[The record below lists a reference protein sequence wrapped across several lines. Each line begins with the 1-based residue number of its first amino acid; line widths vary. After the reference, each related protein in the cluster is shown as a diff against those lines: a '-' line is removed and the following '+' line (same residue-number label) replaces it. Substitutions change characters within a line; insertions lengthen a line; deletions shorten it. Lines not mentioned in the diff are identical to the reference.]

1 MSADTV
7 SAIYISVIALGIIF
21 LVLTILIFTIKAID
35 ALFPYKAPPPPP
47 AKKQAPQQAA
57 SAETEEHIAAIA
69 PALSMALGRSPS
81 EINIVRIDSA

>member
-7 SAIYISVIALGIIF
+7 SAIYISLIAMGIIF

-47 AKKQAPQQAA
+47 PKKQAPQAG
-57 SAETEEHIAAIA
+57 SAETEEHVAAIA

>member
-1 MSADTV
+1 MSANTV
-7 SAIYISVIALGIIF
+7 SAIYISVIAMGIIF

-47 AKKQAPQQAA
+47 KKQAPQAA

>member
-7 SAIYISVIALGIIF
+7 SAIYISLIAMGIIF

-47 AKKQAPQQAA
+47 PKKQAPQAA